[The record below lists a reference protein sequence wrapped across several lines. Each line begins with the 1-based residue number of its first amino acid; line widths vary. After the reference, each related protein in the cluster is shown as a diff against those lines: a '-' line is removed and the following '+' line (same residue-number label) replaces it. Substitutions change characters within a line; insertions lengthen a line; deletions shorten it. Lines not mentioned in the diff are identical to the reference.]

1 VALEKPSWTVSEQL
15 TALLTINKRDFF
27 RYASQLF
34 SKVHLKSF
42 AYGNIDS
49 QRAIN
54 YTWKVVHGLGLKLA
68 RLSLLAQRV
77 DLQPGDNYIY
87 RMKVSD
93 TDNTNSAIK
102 SVYQV
107 KCCIE

>member
-49 QRAIN
+49 QRVCFPALSIR
-54 YTWKVVHGLGLKLA
+54 LQLPKLMMS
-68 RLSLLAQRV
+68 SLL
-77 DLQPGDNYIY
+77 GY
-87 RMKVSD
+87 
-93 TDNTNSAIK
+93 
-102 SVYQV
+102 
-107 KCCIE
+107 